1 MSRDPSVVLADVLE
15 CAGRI
20 ADYVSGL
27 GFEEFSL
34 NTMAQDAVLRNL
46 EVIGE
51 AVKRVPDEWRGR
63 APDVPWRDIAGL
75 RDHLIHEYPRVDL
88 AIVWD
93 VVVNEVPSLA
103 EAIEALLE
111 KDAEDE

>member
-1 MSRDPSVVLADVLE
+1 MSRDPRVVLTDVLE
-15 CAGRI
+15 CAARI
-20 ADYVSGL
+20 TDYVSGL
-27 GFEEFSL
+27 GFEEFSA

-51 AVKRVPDEWRGR
+51 AVKRIPDEWRER
-63 APDVPWRDIAGL
+63 APALPWRDIAGL

-93 VVVNEVPSLA
+93 VVVNEVPPLA

-111 KDAEDE
+111 HDPDDA